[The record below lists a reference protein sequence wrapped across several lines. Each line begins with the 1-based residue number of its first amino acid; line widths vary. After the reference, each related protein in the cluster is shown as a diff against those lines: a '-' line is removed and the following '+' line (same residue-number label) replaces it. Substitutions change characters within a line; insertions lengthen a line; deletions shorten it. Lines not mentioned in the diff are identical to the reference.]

1 MTSKDAI
8 KIITQVED
16 GVIIPRYR
24 REYECAE
31 ECVTRA
37 KISEALSL
45 AIKALKEVEEWREY
59 KEECDSYHTK

>member
-1 MTSKDAI
+1 MTSEDAI

-24 REYECAE
+24 PVYDIPGECI
-31 ECVTRA
+31 TRA
-37 KISEALSL
+37 KISEALNL
-45 AIKALKEVEEWREY
+45 AIEALKEVDKWKKY